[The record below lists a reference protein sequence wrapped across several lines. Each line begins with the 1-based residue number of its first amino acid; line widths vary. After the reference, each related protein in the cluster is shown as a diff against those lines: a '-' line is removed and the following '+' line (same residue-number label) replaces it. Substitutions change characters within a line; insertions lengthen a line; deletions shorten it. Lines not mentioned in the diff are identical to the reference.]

1 MVQIR
6 KRRGEI
12 IIQDGGGLVEI
23 DPMFLKIARSF
34 FRIPLENHTCKY
46 ILNKFSHASFYW

>member
-6 KRRGEI
+6 KRRRKI
-12 IIQDGGGLVEI
+12 IIQGGGGLLEI
-23 DPMFLKIARSF
+23 DPMFLKIARSL

-46 ILNKFSHASFYW
+46 ILNKFSHASFHR